1 LSAEAQNHLKT
12 YWTTFDEAGE
22 TLNFILKNEI
32 LLMTSEPL
40 SQTDSYA
47 KVTHMIS

>member
-1 LSAEAQNHLKT
+1 LSAQTQYHLTT

-22 TLNFILKNEI
+22 TLNFILQNEI
-32 LLMTSEPL
+32 LMTSEPL

-47 KVTHMIS
+47 EITHIFS